1 MRDICDYISWRNE
14 NNENNIVADRDPW
27 VILVPQNCLLI
38 LHSFHMM
45 GNHMREYVTHDQ
57 LVPWE
62 KEYIKSVAGNCEHEP
77 IEIINDFFNG
87 LDAFYEDY
95 PLTYP

>member
-1 MRDICDYISWRNE
+1 
-14 NNENNIVADRDPW
+14 
-27 VILVPQNCLLI
+27 
-38 LHSFHMM
+38 MM

-62 KEYIKSVAGNCEHEP
+62 KEYIKSIAGNCEHEP